1 MKKLR
6 LYLAALLCSASLL
19 LSCGSTPKQ
28 EPAQESRPKGENPT
42 VKQEPAPAAES
53 EKPVSKTEPAV
64 SADVAFA
71 QKLRDYLNSNDLD
84 GALKSFDTIPAVLKE
99 NTDMQIL
106 HASLLV
112 SAGRG
117 KEAAEIGNTLQKKDP
132 SNMEVLELNAEI
144 ASANGD
150 KTAKKA
156 ILSQILAIDPYNA
169 AANIQQAQDFAVNHK
184 YKLACNSYKKALKN
198 SPDNPDAL
206 FGFGQMSYYL
216 NNIKDASDSFQK
228 ILDKNPDNA
237 MALAYMGKLA
247 AEDENYLRATKYV
260 EQAIQ
265 QDDSNY
271 DFYMDLGTY
280 KRYQGKYDEAEKAWT
295 KAISLDPTYFLAYA
309 YRAGLYNEQKQ
320 YKEAL
325 ADFHKVIETNPQY
338 YYAFEEIGLLEW
350 HEKNW
355 AASRD
360 GFLKALECSKDDYS
374 YQLMIAATYWKEN
387 NIIVM
392 KKFLEDAMKNRDR
405 SSIEYAMLRLY
416 HDQGGINAENDV
428 RNKVESIDKTTQR
441 GKLWYYTGLYY
452 ELHGLPQIADEYYAK
467 ITALKAPMF
476 FEYELAEWGTSK

>member
-42 VKQEPAPAAES
+42 VKQEPAPAVES

-150 KTAKKA
+150 KSGKKA
-156 ILSQILAIDPYNA
+156 ILSQILAVDPYNA

-216 NNIKDASDSFQK
+216 IHRPEASNSFPNT
-228 ILDKNPDNA
+228 ILF
-237 MALAYMGKLA
+237 
-247 AEDENYLRATKYV
+247 
-260 EQAIQ
+260 Q
-265 QDDSNY
+265 S
-271 DFYMDLGTY
+271 
-280 KRYQGKYDEAEKAWT
+280 
-295 KAISLDPTYFLAYA
+295 
-309 YRAGLYNEQKQ
+309 
-320 YKEAL
+320 
-325 ADFHKVIETNPQY
+325 
-338 YYAFEEIGLLEW
+338 
-350 HEKNW
+350 
-355 AASRD
+355 
-360 GFLKALECSKDDYS
+360 
-374 YQLMIAATYWKEN
+374 
-387 NIIVM
+387 
-392 KKFLEDAMKNRDR
+392 
-405 SSIEYAMLRLY
+405 
-416 HDQGGINAENDV
+416 
-428 RNKVESIDKTTQR
+428 KTT
-441 GKLWYYTGLYY
+441 
-452 ELHGLPQIADEYYAK
+452 
-467 ITALKAPMF
+467 M
-476 FEYELAEWGTSK
+476 